1 MRKYVG
7 MNVFPPPPG
16 IDQPHG
22 WFTANGLTKYGP
34 LPRREPAIEPTWPPK
49 KLEREQQT
57 MAVAREHLT
66 PYPNS
71 RIKKA
76 E

>member
-1 MRKYVG
+1 
-7 MNVFPPPPG
+7 MNVFPPPEG
-16 IDQPHG
+16 IDRPHG

-34 LPRREPAIEPTWPPK
+34 LPKREAPEEPTWPPR
-49 KLEREQQT
+49 KLERDYQNT
-57 MAVAREHLT
+57 AVAREHLT

-71 RIKKA
+71 RIKSA

>member
-1 MRKYVG
+1 MSYFRWD
-7 MNVFPPPPG
+7 PR
-16 IDQPHG
+16 PHG
-22 WFTANGLTKYGP
+22 WFTANGIQKFGP
-34 LPRREPAIEPTWPPK
+34 LPQRQPNVEPTWPPK

-66 PYPNS
+66 AYPNS